1 MAFKFAEFV
10 SNPDNQLE
18 FSKTA
23 NTIPSTKKTIED
35 PYFKESDGSLEAQ
48 IKIAAASGL
57 EKSMEIPVPQH
68 ILEKVNRDLQDI
80 LFNDKDVQEGLDK
93 IVEEVNKQLKD

>member
-1 MAFKFAEFV
+1 
-10 SNPDNQLE
+10 
-18 FSKTA
+18 
-23 NTIPSTKKTIED
+23 
-35 PYFKESDGSLEAQ
+35 
-48 IKIAAASGL
+48 
-57 EKSMEIPVPQH
+57 MEIPVPQH